1 MNNISDCVLLP
12 NDNNSSVEPYLIEC
26 KFTVESKHGNGGD
39 WEKNIGGAMDN
50 KRITFEGYATS
61 ELYNAVMDA
70 VRNITN

>member
-1 MNNISDCVLLP
+1 MSAIEDNVVLPSDQP
-12 NDNNSSVEPYLIEC
+12 SIEPFLIEC

-61 ELYNAVMDA
+61 ELYNAVMNA
-70 VRNITN
+70 VRNISIN